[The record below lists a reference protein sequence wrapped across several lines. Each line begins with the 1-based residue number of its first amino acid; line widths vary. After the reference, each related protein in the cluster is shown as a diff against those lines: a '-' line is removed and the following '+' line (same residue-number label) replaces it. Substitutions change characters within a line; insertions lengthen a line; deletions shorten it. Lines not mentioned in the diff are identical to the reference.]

1 MRLKNTTINPGSTQ
15 RLTEELNRF
24 SNTNNQEMLN
34 MKKYGIYN
42 AIEDT
47 QEVNNINN
55 NEVIEFADV
64 ERRVNTGEIAEIRTL
79 DQARELLNSLG
90 YLVEEI

>member
-1 MRLKNTTINPGSTQ
+1 MLK
-15 RLTEELNRF
+15 
-24 SNTNNQEMLN
+24 

-64 ERRVNTGEIAEIRTL
+64 ERVVNTGEIAEIRTL

>member
-1 MRLKNTTINPGSTQ
+1 MN
-15 RLTEELNRF
+15 
-24 SNTNNQEMLN
+24 
-34 MKKYGIYN
+34 KYGIYN

-47 QEVNNINN
+47 QEVINITD
-55 NEVIEFADV
+55 NEVIEFADI
-64 ERRVNTGEIAEIRTL
+64 ERVVNTGEIAEIRTL

>member
-1 MRLKNTTINPGSTQ
+1 
-15 RLTEELNRF
+15 
-24 SNTNNQEMLN
+24 MLN

-64 ERRVNTGEIAEIRTL
+64 ERVVNTGEIAEIRTL

>member
-1 MRLKNTTINPGSTQ
+1 
-15 RLTEELNRF
+15 
-24 SNTNNQEMLN
+24 

-55 NEVIEFADV
+55 NEVIEFADI
-64 ERRVNTGEIAEIRTL
+64 ERKVNTEEIAEIRTL
-79 DQARELLNSLG
+79 DQAKELLNSLG
-90 YLVEEI
+90 YIVEEI

>member
-1 MRLKNTTINPGSTQ
+1 MN
-15 RLTEELNRF
+15 
-24 SNTNNQEMLN
+24 
-34 MKKYGIYN
+34 KYGIYN

-47 QEVNNINN
+47 QEVNNITD

-64 ERRVNTGEIAEIRTL
+64 ERLVNTGEIAEIRTL
-79 DQARELLNSLG
+79 DQAKELLNSLG

>member
-1 MRLKNTTINPGSTQ
+1 MN
-15 RLTEELNRF
+15 
-24 SNTNNQEMLN
+24 
-34 MKKYGIYN
+34 KYGIYN

-64 ERRVNTGEIAEIRTL
+64 ERVVNTGEIAEIRTL
-79 DQARELLNSLG
+79 DQAKELLNSLG

>member
-1 MRLKNTTINPGSTQ
+1 
-15 RLTEELNRF
+15 
-24 SNTNNQEMLN
+24 

-47 QEVNNINN
+47 QEVNNITD
-55 NEVIEFADV
+55 NEVIEFADI
-64 ERRVNTGEIAEIRTL
+64 ERKVNTGEIAEIRTL
-79 DQARELLNSLG
+79 DQARELLDSLG

>member
-1 MRLKNTTINPGSTQ
+1 
-15 RLTEELNRF
+15 
-24 SNTNNQEMLN
+24 

-55 NEVIEFADV
+55 NEVIEFADI
-64 ERRVNTGEIAEIRTL
+64 EREVNTGEIAEIRTL
-79 DQARELLNSLG
+79 DQAKELLNSLG
-90 YLVEEI
+90 YIVEEI

>member
-1 MRLKNTTINPGSTQ
+1 MN
-15 RLTEELNRF
+15 
-24 SNTNNQEMLN
+24 
-34 MKKYGIYN
+34 KYGIYN

-47 QEVNNINN
+47 QEVINITD
-55 NEVIEFADV
+55 NEVIEFADF
-64 ERRVNTGEIAEIRTL
+64 ERVVNTGEIAEIRTL

>member
-1 MRLKNTTINPGSTQ
+1 
-15 RLTEELNRF
+15 
-24 SNTNNQEMLN
+24 MLN

-55 NEVIEFADV
+55 NEVIEFADI
-64 ERRVNTGEIAEIRTL
+64 EREVNTGEIAEIRTL
-79 DQARELLNSLG
+79 DQAKELLNSLG
-90 YLVEEI
+90 YIVEEI

>member
-1 MRLKNTTINPGSTQ
+1 
-15 RLTEELNRF
+15 
-24 SNTNNQEMLN
+24 MLN

-47 QEVNNINN
+47 QEVNNITD
-55 NEVIEFADV
+55 NEVIEFADI
-64 ERRVNTGEIAEIRTL
+64 ERKVNTGEIAEIRTL
-79 DQARELLNSLG
+79 DQARELLDSLG

>member
-1 MRLKNTTINPGSTQ
+1 
-15 RLTEELNRF
+15 
-24 SNTNNQEMLN
+24 MLN

-55 NEVIEFADV
+55 NEVIEFADI
-64 ERRVNTGEIAEIRTL
+64 ERKVNTGEIAEIRTL
-79 DQARELLNSLG
+79 DQAKELLNSLG
-90 YLVEEI
+90 YIVEEI

>member
-1 MRLKNTTINPGSTQ
+1 
-15 RLTEELNRF
+15 
-24 SNTNNQEMLN
+24 

-47 QEVNNINN
+47 QEVNNITD

-64 ERRVNTGEIAEIRTL
+64 ERVINTGEIAEIRTL
-79 DQARELLNSLG
+79 DQAKELLNSLG

>member
-1 MRLKNTTINPGSTQ
+1 
-15 RLTEELNRF
+15 
-24 SNTNNQEMLN
+24 

-55 NEVIEFADV
+55 NEVIEFADI
-64 ERRVNTGEIAEIRTL
+64 ERVVNTGEIAEIRTL
-79 DQARELLNSLG
+79 DQAKELLNSLG

>member
-1 MRLKNTTINPGSTQ
+1 
-15 RLTEELNRF
+15 
-24 SNTNNQEMLN
+24 

-64 ERRVNTGEIAEIRTL
+64 ERVVNTGEIAEIRTL

>member
-1 MRLKNTTINPGSTQ
+1 
-15 RLTEELNRF
+15 
-24 SNTNNQEMLN
+24 

-55 NEVIEFADV
+55 NEVIEFADI
-64 ERRVNTGEIAEIRTL
+64 ERKVNTGEIAEIRTL
-79 DQARELLNSLG
+79 DQAKELLNSLG
-90 YLVEEI
+90 YIVEEI

>member
-1 MRLKNTTINPGSTQ
+1 
-15 RLTEELNRF
+15 
-24 SNTNNQEMLN
+24 

-55 NEVIEFADV
+55 NEVIEFADI
-64 ERRVNTGEIAEIRTL
+64 ERKVNTGEIAEIRTL
-79 DQARELLNSLG
+79 DQARELLDSLG

>member
-1 MRLKNTTINPGSTQ
+1 
-15 RLTEELNRF
+15 
-24 SNTNNQEMLN
+24 

-47 QEVNNINN
+47 QEVINITD
-55 NEVIEFADV
+55 NEVIEFADI
-64 ERRVNTGEIAEIRTL
+64 ERVVNTGEIAEIRTL

>member
-1 MRLKNTTINPGSTQ
+1 MLK
-15 RLTEELNRF
+15 
-24 SNTNNQEMLN
+24 

-64 ERRVNTGEIAEIRTL
+64 ERKVNTGEIAEIRTL
-79 DQARELLNSLG
+79 DQARELLDSLG

>member
-1 MRLKNTTINPGSTQ
+1 
-15 RLTEELNRF
+15 
-24 SNTNNQEMLN
+24 

-55 NEVIEFADV
+55 NEVIEFADI
-64 ERRVNTGEIAEIRTL
+64 ERAVNTGEIAEIRTL

-90 YLVEEI
+90 YIVEEI

>member
-1 MRLKNTTINPGSTQ
+1 
-15 RLTEELNRF
+15 
-24 SNTNNQEMLN
+24 MLN

-55 NEVIEFADV
+55 NEVIEFADI
-64 ERRVNTGEIAEIRTL
+64 ERVVNTGEIAEIRTL
-79 DQARELLNSLG
+79 DQAKELLNSLG

>member
-1 MRLKNTTINPGSTQ
+1 
-15 RLTEELNRF
+15 
-24 SNTNNQEMLN
+24 

-64 ERRVNTGEIAEIRTL
+64 ERKVNTGEIAEIRTL
-79 DQARELLNSLG
+79 DQARELLDSLG